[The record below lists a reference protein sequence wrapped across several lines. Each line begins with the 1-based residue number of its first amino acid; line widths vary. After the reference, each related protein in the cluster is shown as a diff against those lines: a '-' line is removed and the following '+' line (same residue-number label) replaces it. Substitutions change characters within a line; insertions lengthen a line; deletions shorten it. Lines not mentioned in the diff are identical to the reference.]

1 MKALSI
7 RQPWAWMILHAGKDV
22 ENRNWC
28 TDYRG
33 WVAIH
38 AAKGC
43 THDEFEDAMLWIAD
57 RLAFPPAERAPGI
70 AKPVDEVQRQAAR
83 SFAEQRLPPQAY
95 SLTHDTI
102 PRGCI
107 VGAAVLH
114 DCVSHQ
120 HTSLWFEGPYGFLLK
135 DVIVLEKPIPM
146 AGKLGLWECP
156 ELGDYP
162 FATMAWGRPF

>member
-22 ENRNWC
+22 ENRTWP

-38 AAKGC
+38 AAAGC
-43 THDEFEDAMLWIAD
+43 THDEFEDAMMWVGTIL
-57 RLAFPPAERAPGI
+57 RP
-70 AKPVDEVQRQAAR
+70 DE
-83 SFAEQRLPPQAY
+83 RLPTEAY
-95 SLTHDTI
+95 RMTFDTLQ
-102 PRGCI
+102 RGCI

-120 HTSLWFEGPYGFLLK
+120 HRSRWFQGPYGFLLR
-135 DVIVLEKPIPM
+135 DVLVLEKPIPM
-146 AGKLGLWECP
+146 KGHLGLWECP
-156 ELGDYP
+156 ELGQTPADTPAFGLP
-162 FATMAWGRPF
+162 F